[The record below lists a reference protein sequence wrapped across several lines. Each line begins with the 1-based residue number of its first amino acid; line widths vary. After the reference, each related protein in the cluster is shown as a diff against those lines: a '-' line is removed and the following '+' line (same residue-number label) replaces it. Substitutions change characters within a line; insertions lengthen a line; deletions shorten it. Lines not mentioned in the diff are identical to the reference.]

1 MSDAGH
7 PGILDLLQPEILE
20 QGGGRAV
27 FRFTARPEYAIPS
40 GQVQGGIVAAMLDMT
55 MAFAADD
62 LSTVSLH
69 VDYLRPAFGPQ
80 LTVTANV
87 TRRGR
92 RVIFAEAEMV
102 DQEGRLIAKG
112 RQNGVPIGE

>member
-1 MSDAGH
+1 MTDAGAS
-7 PGILDLLQPEILE
+7 IIDLLQPEVLTQE
-20 QGGGRAV
+20 DGHAV
-27 FRFTARPEYAIPS
+27 FRFRARPDFTIPS

-55 MAFAADD
+55 MAFAAGD

-69 VDYLRPAFGPQ
+69 VDYLRPAMGPE
-80 LTVTANV
+80 LTVTATV

-102 DQEGRLIAKG
+102 DQDDRLIARG
-112 RQNGVPIGE
+112 HQNALPIDT

>member
-20 QGGGRAV
+20 QGGG
-27 FRFTARPEYAIPS
+27 
-40 GQVQGGIVAAMLDMT
+40 
-55 MAFAADD
+55 
-62 LSTVSLH
+62 
-69 VDYLRPAFGPQ
+69 
-80 LTVTANV
+80 
-87 TRRGR
+87 GR